1 MTTADNPDEMPDSAG
16 WRALSG
22 VTSGGGF
29 AERLRRLAQSP
40 NVDPMFMGWCTL
52 GSTFAAETV
61 GRSGADVV
69 CLDAEH
75 GLMGWDAALAT
86 VMTLSAGQI
95 PVVVRVS
102 SHEPAEMMKALD
114 AGANGVVV
122 PHVENAQEAA
132 HAADA
137 CRYPPQGHRSW
148 GPTRASLLSSLT
160 TNEVNDQIACIAMV
174 ESVEAIRNATEIAA
188 TRNINGVLVGSNDL
202 CLDMATT
209 ERSRNAVRRSSEFRD
224 LLAQVVTAC
233 REAGIPAAAPAGS
246 FDEAEMLVELGYKL
260 IVLPSDAALL
270 RAAVQREVGFH
281 RASQRSTAAFPPS
294 ENSY

>member
-1 MTTADNPDEMPDSAG
+1 VTTAQSPDERPDSARSG
-16 WRALSG
+16 ALSG
-22 VTSGGGF
+22 VSPGGGF
-29 AERLRRLAQSP
+29 AEQLRRLAQSS
-40 NVDPMFMGWCTL
+40 NLDPMFMGWCTL

-102 SHEPAEMMKALD
+102 SPEPAETMKALD
-114 AGANGVVV
+114 AGADGVVV

-132 HAADA
+132 HATDA

-160 TNEVNDQIACIAMV
+160 TNEVNDQIACIVML

-188 TRNINGVLVGSNDL
+188 TQNINGILVGSNDL
-202 CLDMATT
+202 CLDLATPD
-209 ERSRNAVRRSSEFRD
+209 RSRNAVRRSSEFRD
-224 LLAQVVTAC
+224 LLTQVATAC
-233 REAGIPAAAPAGS
+233 REAGIPAAAPAS
-246 FDEAEMLVELGYKL
+246 NFDEAAMLVELGYKL

-281 RASQRSTAAFPPS
+281 RSSQQSKAAATPA